1 MENSI
6 PINLVISE
14 ENLAR
19 PSERKD
25 AAANRQAIMDAAR
38 DLFVARGV
46 APVTM
51 ADIAKEAGVGK
62 GTLYR
67 RFAHKG
73 ELCLALLDK
82 ELQAFQDGAL
92 AHLRQMTEDDQP
104 YMSQLDYFLDVL
116 VHFVTDNLP
125 LMCEIDNVPTP
136 IENLVHDV
144 NQPHYWQEITVR
156 SLLGR
161 AAQAGEITPLNQHQ
175 SGLDLEYL
183 ASLLMAALNAR
194 TLRFQ
199 FATQNYTPERISHG
213 LRQFVRQLAMSNE
226 QDNLIYHL

>member
-6 PINLVISE
+6 PLNLIISE
-14 ENLAR
+14 DNLAR

-38 DLFVARGV
+38 DLFAIHGV

-82 ELQAFQDGAL
+82 KLQAFQDGSL
-92 AHLRQMTEDDQP
+92 AHLRQMTAEHQS
-104 YMSQLDYFLDVL
+104 YMAQLDYFLDAL
-116 VHFVTDNLP
+116 VHFVTENLP
-125 LMCEIDNVPTP
+125 LMCEIDNAPTP
-136 IENLVHDV
+136 LENLVHDV

-156 SLLGR
+156 HLLGR
-161 AAQAGEITPLNQHQ
+161 AAQAGEITPLIQNPA
-175 SGLDLEYL
+175 GLDLEYL

-194 TLRFQ
+194 TLRLQ
-199 FATQNYTPERISHG
+199 LEAQNYTPERISHG
-213 LRQFVRQLAMSNE
+213 LRQFVRQLGG
-226 QDNLIYHL
+226 

>member
-1 MENSI
+1 MSNAI
-6 PINLVISE
+6 PLDLIIPE

-38 DLFVARGV
+38 ALFATHGV

-82 ELQAFQDGAL
+82 ELQTFQDGSL
-92 AHLRQMTEDDQP
+92 VQMRQMTATGQP
-104 YMSQLDYFLDVL
+104 YMAQLDYFLDAL
-116 VHFVTDNLP
+116 VYFVANNLP
-125 LMCEIDNVPTP
+125 LMCEIASAPTP
-136 IENLVHDV
+136 LEDLVQDV
-144 NQPHYWQEITVR
+144 NQPHYWQELTVR
-156 SLLGR
+156 RLLER
-161 AAQAGEITPLNQHQ
+161 AAQAGEMADP
-175 SGLDLEYL
+175 SRLDLDYL

-199 FATQNYTPERISHG
+199 LEAQQYTPERISRG
-213 LRQFVRQLAMSNE
+213 LRQFVGKLGIVS
-226 QDNLIYHL
+226 

>member
-1 MENSI
+1 MQTDNSI
-6 PINLVISE
+6 PLNLIIPE
-14 ENLAR
+14 QNLAR

-38 DLFVARGV
+38 SLFATHGV
-46 APVTM
+46 PLVTM
-51 ADIAKEAGVGK
+51 ADIAKAAGVGK

-82 ELQAFQDGAL
+82 ELQTFQDGSL
-92 AHLRQMTEDDQP
+92 VQMRQMTGAGHS
-104 YMSQLDYFLDVL
+104 YMAQLDYFLDVL
-116 VHFVTDNLP
+116 VYFVTNNLP
-125 LMCEIDNVPTP
+125 LMCEIASAPTSF
-136 IENLVHDV
+136 ENLIQDV

-156 SLLGR
+156 RLLAR
-161 AAQAGEITPLNQHQ
+161 AAQAGEIADP
-175 SGLDLEYL
+175 SSIDLDYL

-199 FATQNYTPERISHG
+199 LEAQQYTPERISRG
-213 LRQFVRQLAMSNE
+213 LRQFVGKLGE
-226 QDNLIYHL
+226 